1 MTLDCEESFLARA
14 IFPRI
19 SHALSPP
26 PLSLRALV
34 GARVLRVASVLCGF
48 FFVLSSS
55 SFFSLYHPPPTPFL
69 QLRWLEW
76 HSLHSR
82 FCSRGW
88 DVRLGPSTALT
99 FARSTYSG
107 VIRGVAV
114 REKKE
119 RERKRE
125 NYFWRCELSLI
136 RSSCRPPAR
145 LSYATDDG
153 ISRGE

>member
-19 SHALSPP
+19 SHALP
-26 PLSLRALV
+26 PLSLSPRARRR
-34 GARVLRVASVLCGF
+34 ARVACRVCVVWIF
-48 FFVLSSS
+48 FL
-55 SFFSLYHPPPTPFL
+55 FSLPLLSFLSTTPPPTPFL

-76 HSLHSR
+76 HRLHSR

-99 FARSTYSG
+99 FARNTYSG

-153 ISRGE
+153 I

>member
-26 PLSLRALV
+26 SLSLSARSSARACCV
-34 GARVLRVASVLCGF
+34 DF

-76 HSLHSR
+76 HRLHSR